1 MLLLILIALV
11 VLAIAGGIVVSKFV
25 FLLLFVALLV
35 YVFSRI
41 GNRRSA

>member
-1 MLLLILIALV
+1 MLLLILFVLV
-11 VLAIAGGIVVSKFV
+11 VLAITGGIVVSKFI

-41 GNRRSA
+41 GNRTSA